1 MKRILI
7 ATDGS
12 AAANEAVELGV
23 ELAREED
30 AEVIFVHVAPAT
42 DVVPVDGIPR
52 SWAPSHTP

>member
-23 ELAREED
+23 ELARDEG
-30 AEVIFVHVAPAT
+30 AEASLRSRRA
-42 DVVPVDGIPR
+42 DG
-52 SWAPSHTP
+52 